1 MGFRLRGGFWIS
13 HVSGF
18 CAYSYSGLEDQLLG
32 CLVAEERPD
41 LEKAKN
47 QLIVSNAQMKQELK
61 EIEDQILFRLSS
73 SEGNP
78 VDDEELIR
86 VLAASKVKAEEIQV
100 WKKCLCRAKSAF
112 YLCCRN
118 LIPNQWFLNIFKPL
132 G

>member
-13 HVSGF
+13 HVLGF

-100 WKKCLCRAKSAF
+100 
-112 YLCCRN
+112 
-118 LIPNQWFLNIFKPL
+118 
-132 G
+132 

>member
-1 MGFRLRGGFWIS
+1 ML
-13 HVSGF
+13 GF
-18 CAYSYSGLEDQLLG
+18 CVCSYSGLEDQLLG

-41 LEKAKN
+41 LEKVKN

-100 WKKCLCRAKSAF
+100 
-112 YLCCRN
+112 
-118 LIPNQWFLNIFKPL
+118 
-132 G
+132 